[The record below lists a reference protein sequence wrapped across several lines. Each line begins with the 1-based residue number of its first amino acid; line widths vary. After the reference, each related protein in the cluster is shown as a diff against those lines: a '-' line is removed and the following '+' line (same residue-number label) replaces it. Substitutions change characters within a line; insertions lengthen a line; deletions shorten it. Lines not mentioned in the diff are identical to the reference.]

1 MDDAVHALVEEV
13 NSKETP
19 AYQKETE
26 EKSSIL
32 PTEGKIKNIHNLITN
47 LILEKKLPTILKEIQ
62 KVIDRHPKVISK
74 EEWDIRYTDL
84 VEHKIHLK
92 HDRPIKRSVR
102 YVNLRLVD
110 WLKKKLE
117 RMKSI
122 RVI

>member
-1 MDDAVHALVEEV
+1 MDNAIYALVEEV
-13 NSKETP
+13 NSQGIL
-19 AYQKETE
+19 AYQEETE
-26 EKSSIL
+26 GESSTAL
-32 PTEGKIKNIHNLITN
+32 TGETETIHNLTTN
-47 LILEKKLPTILKEIQ
+47 LISEEKLPMILKEIQ
-62 KVIDRHPKVISK
+62 EVIDRHPKVISK
-74 EEWDIRYTDL
+74 EEWDIGYTDL
-84 VEHKIHLK
+84 VKHKIHLK